1 MSAVNK
7 ALARRLVE
15 EAFNEGRLDVTEE
28 LVASD
33 FVGHDPSLP
42 EEVRGP
48 AGVKEVIAGYRA
60 AFPDIQVT
68 IEDQI
73 ADGDLVVTRWRATGT
88 HQGELMGMPAT
99 GKQATVTGIT
109 IDLIADGRIVES
121 WDNWDTLG
129 LMQQLGAIPA
139 LAMA

>member
-1 MSAVNK
+1 MSAENK

-15 EAFNEGRLDVTEE
+15 EALNAGRLEVVDE

-33 FVGHDPSLP
+33 FVEHDPSLP

-48 AGVKEVIAGYRA
+48 AGVKELIAGYRA
-60 AFPDIQVT
+60 AFPDIHIT

-73 ADGDLVVTRWRATGT
+73 ADGDYVVSRWSGTGT

-109 IDLIADGRIVES
+109 IDRIADGRIAES

-129 LMQQLGAIPA
+129 MMQQLGAIPA
-139 LAMA
+139 PAMA

>member
-1 MSAVNK
+1 MSAENK

-15 EAFNEGRLDVTEE
+15 EAYNGGRLDVTDE
-28 LVASD
+28 LVAGD

-48 AGVKEVIAGYRA
+48 AGVKELIAGYRA
-60 AFPDIQVT
+60 AFPDIHVT

-73 ADGDLVVTRWRATGT
+73 ADGDRVVTRWSVKGT

-109 IDLIADGRIVES
+109 IDRIADGRIAES

-129 LMQQLGAIPA
+129 LMQQLGAVPA
-139 LAMA
+139 LATA